1 MVPPRLTSG
10 LFPHF
15 HIFGAYQ
22 RIKAAGLLGLHLYPA
37 RSVFSGVL
45 LNFPLV
51 KISRWEKEEIALQ
64 SLHHQARLDD
74 RGSHPSIEFSCKSY
88 NCGISSYCKG
98 ALPDVNNT
106 CLSLLKKQTRNK
118 GICKISGG
126 VLKPWGTREGTLL
139 LYCQLSATSLFVIVV
154 HTMYFNFRSGAI
166 EQYHHGKPSCC

>member
-22 RIKAAGLLGLHLYPA
+22 RNKAAGLLSLHLYPP
-37 RSVFSGVL
+37 RSVFGDVL

-74 RGSHPSIEFSCKSY
+74 RGSHPSIAFSCKSY

-98 ALPDVNNT
+98 PLPGVNNT

-118 GICKISGG
+118 GTCKISGG